1 MVDFNEQSSGRPGV
15 HLEGP
20 AAILRTI
27 SQTKPPRQPAIRL
40 QLQLC
45 FLAVCIALIWSIL
58 PYPPNIGT
66 SSNILKSVKTSR
78 LRLLKLF
85 GAVKAQS
92 QEDLPAA
99 DLILIVGCFIE
110 LHARVKRSEI
120 SDPERIIQF
129 APVCELE
136 LEQWEQHLPEIW
148 RPEIIFSTKPEAA
161 LHNRQH
167 GAYRDAWNS
176 RIWSRYHWS

>member
-20 AAILRTI
+20 AAILRTF

-66 SSNILKSVKTSR
+66 SSNI
-78 LRLLKLF
+78 
-85 GAVKAQS
+85 
-92 QEDLPAA
+92 
-99 DLILIVGCFIE
+99 
-110 LHARVKRSEI
+110 EI
-120 SDPERIIQF
+120 GKNIP
-129 APVCELE
+129 
-136 LEQWEQHLPEIW
+136 PEIAETI
-148 RPEIIFSTKPEAA
+148 RGCE
-161 LHNRQH
+161 
-167 GAYRDAWNS
+167 GAEPGGPSSS
-176 RIWSRYHWS
+176 RSYLNCWLLY